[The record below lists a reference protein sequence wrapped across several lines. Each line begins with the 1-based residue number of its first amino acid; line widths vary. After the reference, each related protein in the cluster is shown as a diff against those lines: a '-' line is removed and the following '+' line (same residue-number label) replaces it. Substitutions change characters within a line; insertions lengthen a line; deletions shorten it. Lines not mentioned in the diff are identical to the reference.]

1 MEIRNESMRHIGMNR
16 DATRDA
22 VQKKLILGQKYRL
35 KSINA
40 TSGDTPKEVVC
51 ELLMYNNS
59 MVVFKHRNGT
69 LESFTY
75 QDIWKQMMDGDF
87 I

>member
-35 KSINA
+35 KSVNA
-40 TSGDTPKEVVC
+40 TSNDNPADAKC
-51 ELLMYNNS
+51 RLIELSKNAA
-59 MVVFKHRNGT
+59 VFLHKNGT
-69 LESFTY
+69 TESFTY
-75 QDIWKQMMDGDF
+75 QDLWKQMIDGTF
-87 I
+87 V